1 MGLKQDLI
9 NAKKEGMRLSGASV
23 ESIEQANETLDAQ
36 CELEKE
42 AIVNFLTSCE
52 FRITK
57 LNAPVVLEDF
67 KLPPQLGDVLP
78 TVQFQGVNAGG
89 PLTALLSPNLG
100 TNGVSTNIDVNK
112 SPNPDSTG
120 ILESSGYVFIGQ
132 DPDSNQ
138 NFNVDDTDG
147 QIAFTTVKLIREDIE
162 DLL

>member
-1 MGLKQDLI
+1 M
-9 NAKKEGMRLSGASV
+9 A
-23 ESIEQANETLDAQ
+23 
-36 CELEKE
+36 
-42 AIVNFLTSCE
+42 
-52 FRITK
+52 
-57 LNAPVVLEDF
+57 LEDF